1 VTDDG
6 IRGGSDIPG
15 KYSEQVKKLRIPAG
29 LYDALPCF
37 YVCAGL
43 LAMIVL
49 HNGLAVFMGLAL
61 VSAGGILG
69 LLRYQCRRGL
79 HQGAAGLDLP
89 ELKSQEA
96 AVGGLV
102 QISWPAAFDC
112 GHPVIDGQRRRL
124 FSLGSEL
131 INAVLMKQSRAQ
143 VERLIDELIERTIDH
158 FRSKE
163 SVLAETNQPSLKNH
177 QEIHRALLARAAT
190 VRDHFLA
197 GEIAASELVGFIS
210 CEVMADYLISDSQEL
225 AADAKRWPAGTTS
238 QSALTRGR
246 GRGSAQPT
254 GEPAEDAEQAASGA
268 VPAFR

>member
-1 VTDDG
+1 M
-6 IRGGSDIPG
+6 
-15 KYSEQVKKLRIPAG
+15 KKLRVPAG

-69 LLRYQCRRGL
+69 VLRYQCRRGL

-112 GHPVIDGQRRRL
+112 GHPVIDAQRRRL

-177 QEIHRALLARAAT
+177 QEIHRALLARAAN
-190 VRDHFLA
+190 VRGHFLA
-197 GEIAASELVGFIS
+197 GEIAASELVGFVS
-210 CEVMADYLISDSQEL
+210 CEVMSDYLIRDSQEL
-225 AADAKRWPAGTTS
+225 AGEAKIWPRGTTS
-238 QSALTRGR
+238 ESAPTSGCGRWSMPQTPAEQDEEAEEAGQSA
-246 GRGSAQPT
+246 P
-254 GEPAEDAEQAASGA
+254 GA
-268 VPAFR
+268 VPALR